1 MKHCSKPFYFNNQ
14 ILNFFCAWAKKV
26 LKKMSHNGK
35 YLRSG
40 FASRKNKKGKN

>member
-1 MKHCSKPFYFNNQ
+1 MM
-14 ILNFFCAWAKKV
+14 LV
-26 LKKMSHNGK
+26 LAVSPLFKNIALNGK